1 LVLPAARS
9 GAALGTPLAKFWR
22 VADYAFTV
30 RPTPI
35 SRTMDPSVKC
45 NLCSKP
51 ATVHLTQ
58 IVNNQIHKL
67 DLCEECAAAK
77 GVTDPSGFSLADLLI
92 KSSGIPGEGTST
104 GTQLVCEHC
113 GFTQADFK
121 KHGRFG
127 CPACYERF
135 RPILEP
141 VLANMHKGMTHLG
154 KVPARSLE
162 RKSLLERVALLEKQ
176 LHDAIKAERYEDAA
190 RLRDEISHV
199 KAAPAAK
206 PETLSS

>member
-1 LVLPAARS
+1 
-9 GAALGTPLAKFWR
+9 
-22 VADYAFTV
+22 
-30 RPTPI
+30 
-35 SRTMDPSVKC
+35 MDQHVKC
-45 NLCSKP
+45 NLCGKP

-92 KSSGIPGEGTST
+92 KSAGGDAPSS
-104 GTQLVCEHC
+104 TQLVCEHC

-162 RKSLLERVALLEKQ
+162 RKSLHERLTQLEKQ
-176 LHDAIKAERYEDAA
+176 LQEAIKTERYEDAA
-190 RLRDEISHV
+190 RLRDEISSL
-199 KAAPAAK
+199 KESAARGASRTAASK
-206 PETLSS
+206 TSTP

>member
-1 LVLPAARS
+1 
-9 GAALGTPLAKFWR
+9 
-22 VADYAFTV
+22 
-30 RPTPI
+30 
-35 SRTMDPSVKC
+35 MDSSVKC
-45 NLCSKP
+45 NLCGKP

-77 GVTDPSGFSLADLLI
+77 GVTDPSSYSIADLLI
-92 KSSGIPGEGTST
+92 KASGTSADAAGT
-104 GTQLVCEHC
+104 ATQLVCEHC

-162 RKSLLERVALLEKQ
+162 RKSLHERASLLEKQ
-176 LHDAIKAERYEDAA
+176 LQDAIKAERYEDAA
-190 RLRDEISHV
+190 RLRDEIGGLKSG
-199 KAAPAAK
+199 KTAA
-206 PETLSS
+206 S

>member
-1 LVLPAARS
+1 
-9 GAALGTPLAKFWR
+9 
-22 VADYAFTV
+22 
-30 RPTPI
+30 
-35 SRTMDPSVKC
+35 MDSSSKC
-45 NLCSKP
+45 NLCGKP

-58 IVNNQIHKL
+58 IVNNEIHKL

-77 GVTDPSGFSLADLLI
+77 GVTDPSGFSLADLLV
-92 KSSGIPGEGTST
+92 KAAGSASERSSS
-104 GTQLVCEHC
+104 QLVCEHC

-127 CPACYERF
+127 CPACYDRF

-162 RKSLLERVALLEKQ
+162 RKSQHERLAMLEKE
-176 LHDAIKAERYEDAA
+176 LNDAIKAERYEDAA
-190 RLRDEISHV
+190 RLRDDIAGL
-199 KAAPAAK
+199 KAALAENPAGSA
-206 PETLSS
+206 